1 MEQIYDPLADP
12 NLNPH
17 AKGRD
22 AAIAT
27 FGNET
32 VLDEEKTREL
42 GKPIHKEVPF
52 VRIMIPGDATNI
64 VHRPAKDED
73 KQRFFRQWKA
83 FEDGQE
89 QTPSGTKLE
98 LCPFLNPAQIK
109 NLKTFKIHTVEQL
122 AEYPETTL
130 GKIPEGMELKHKAR
144 EFLSGSDPKVA
155 ELEAVVAQ
163 LQAQLASMERG
174 PKRRNRNA
182 KSTSGDSDT
191 G

>member
-12 NLNPH
+12 NLNPQ
-17 AKGRD
+17 AAGRD
-22 AAIAT
+22 SAIAT
-27 FGNET
+27 FNSET
-32 VLDEEKTREL
+32 VLDIERTQEL
-42 GKPIHKEVPF
+42 GKPINKQVDF
-52 VRIMIPGDATNI
+52 VRIMIPGDPTNI
-64 VHRPAKDED
+64 PHRPATDED
-73 KQRFFRQWKA
+73 KRRFYRQWKA
-83 FEDGQE
+83 YEEGQE
-89 QTPSGTKLE
+89 QVPSGTKLE
-98 LCPFLNPAQIK
+98 LWPYLNPAQVK